1 MNARTKVRVFTGFLI
16 TVAALCILCSGFF
29 IWQLIE
35 GIKENETWGYSS
47 NAVMIFVLFLV
58 GIIGMVATLRQS
70 QNCLNTF
77 MFSSIIILI
86 LCVAE
91 IVVTAVGVAKCDE
104 DGSAGEKKGKV
115 WDFICSSSSWV
126 LLIPMGV
133 LAVLFVLA
141 IIFNSLLKKALK
153 EDDSGA
159 SGELD
164 NYYPA

>member
-1 MNARTKVRVFTGFLI
+1 MNARSKVRVFTGFLI
-16 TVAALCILCSGFF
+16 AVAALCILCSGFCV
-29 IWQLIE
+29 WQLIE

-47 NAVMIFVLFLV
+47 NAVMIFVLFVV
-58 GIIGMVATLRQS
+58 GIIGMTATLRQS

-77 MFSSIIILI
+77 MFSSIIILV

-91 IVVTAVGVAKCDE
+91 IVVTAIGVAKCD

-115 WDFICSSSSWV
+115 WDFICNSSSWV

-153 EDDSGA
+153 EDDTGS